1 MERTCVLI
9 LSVLSLLLTMP
20 AFAATTQFTYIPPT
34 NMALALE
41 PVGTPQAGQAFSLI
55 GTIEPR
61 TGTPTKLQI
70 FFETSDDLSVSPV
83 ANTIE
88 RLSAPARFQLHV
100 KPASG
105 KPDAGGTWVRL
116 RVVYS
121 PDYPAQAK
129 EMTNA
134 ARYPNPSERK
144 RVLDLISRNQ
154 KEKARQTDATRFFP
168 PTSSTH

>member
-1 MERTCVLI
+1 MERSFMTILIVLA
-9 LSVLSLLLTMP
+9 LLVLQP
-20 AFAATTQFTYIPPT
+20 AFAATMQFNYIPPD
-34 NMALALE
+34 NLALSLA
-41 PVGTPQAGQAFSLI
+41 PTGDAQPGKAFSLI

-61 TGTPTKLQI
+61 TGVPAKLQV
-70 FFETSDDLSVSPV
+70 FFETSDDMSVSPGSK
-83 ANTIE
+83 TIE
-88 RLSAPARFQLHV
+88 RLTAPVRFDLQV

-105 KPDAGGTWVRL
+105 KPDAGGSWVRL

-129 EMTNA
+129 EMTDA
-134 ARYPNPSERK
+134 TRYPNPSERK

-168 PTSSTH
+168 QPPQAR